1 MPQVPQVPSMQREVR
16 LRKRPDG
23 LPTLEDFEVVTVPLP
38 VPRAGEVLVRN
49 RFFQVFASLRMMIGG
64 GADAVEGVP
73 FPAMRPGDTLLGAA
87 VGEVV
92 SAPGSDLCP
101 GALVFHRRGWR
112 EYAVV
117 PAADCRLLDDSLPE
131 PVFHL
136 GQGWTAYAAFT
147 HGVEVRPG
155 DTVFVSAAGSAI
167 GSMAG
172 QLARLMGAGRVIGS
186 TSSREK
192 ADRLCAEVGY
202 DAVVARDEG
211 LFAEQLL
218 KAAPEGIDV
227 FFDSVGGE
235 QLQAAV
241 QAARTG
247 ARFVLIGTL
256 AGQLSPHGTGIA
268 GPVELDGFQMVIK
281 RIQMRGFSADDVDST
296 ERQEWNRHFNAW
308 LRSGD
313 IKFPHVR
320 IAGIERAPQALL
332 EVIAGRHVGSVIV
345 EL

>member
-1 MPQVPQVPSMQREVR
+1 MPEVPSTQREVR
-16 LRKRPDG
+16 LRRRPDG
-23 LPTLEDFEVVTVPLP
+23 LPTLDDFEVVAVAPP
-38 VPRAGEVLVRN
+38 APKMGEVLVRN
-49 RFFQVFASLRMMIGG
+49 RFFHVFASLRMMIGG
-64 GADAVEGVP
+64 GADTVEGVP

-92 SAPGSDLCP
+92 SAPGTDLRP

-117 PAADCRLLDDSLPE
+117 RATDCRLLDDSLPE

-136 GQGWTAYAAFT
+136 GPGWTAYAALT

-155 DTVFVSAAGSAI
+155 DTVFVSAGGSAI

-172 QLARLMGAGRVIGS
+172 QLARLMGAGRVVGS

-192 ADRLCAEVGY
+192 ADRLCAELGY
-202 DAVVARDEG
+202 DAVVVRGEG
-211 LFAEQLL
+211 PFVEQLM

-241 QAARTG
+241 HAARTG

-256 AGQLSPHGTGIA
+256 AGQLSPQGTGIA
-268 GPVELDGFQMVIK
+268 APVELDGFQVLVK
-281 RIQMRGFSADDVDST
+281 RIQLRGFSADEVDDT
-296 ERQEWNRHFNAW
+296 VRQEWTRRFGAW
-308 LRSGD
+308 LRSGA
-313 IKFPHVR
+313 ITVPHVR
-320 IAGIERAPQALL
+320 IGGIEQAPQALL
-332 EVIAGRHVGSVIV
+332 DVIAGRHLGAVVV